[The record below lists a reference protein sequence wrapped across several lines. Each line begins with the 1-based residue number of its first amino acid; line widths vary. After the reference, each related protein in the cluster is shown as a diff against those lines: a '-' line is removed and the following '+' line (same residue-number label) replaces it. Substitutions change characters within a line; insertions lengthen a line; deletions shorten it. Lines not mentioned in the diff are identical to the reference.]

1 MENHISVA
9 EAFSEKFLSLLT
21 DLRGYRSPFGKTVGD
36 PSDFIQ
42 ECVQK
47 ASIRAGAISLG
58 LSIPKRHFG
67 YLTLLPEMILFY
79 RIQGHLVKDI
89 AALYGKESQVS
100 PEVMSYCIFPDK
112 NHALIRSIVR
122 DAGSRVLVRPA
133 SLEILRSIGF
143 HLGWKLFRKNGGNS
157 SSKFAWLPYIGA
169 ILNGG
174 ISFLD
179 TKTTGRRAAELFQ
192 KELEFTGVLEE

>member
-9 EAFSEKFLSLLT
+9 EAFSEKFLTLLT

-36 PSDFIQ
+36 PSDFIR

-47 ASIRAGAISLG
+47 ASIRAGAISAG
-58 LSIPKRHFG
+58 LSIPKRHLG

-89 AALYGKESQVS
+89 AALYGKEAQVS
-100 PEVMSYCIFPDK
+100 PEIMSYCIFPDK
-112 NHALIRSIVR
+112 NHALIRSLVR
-122 DAGSRVLVRPA
+122 DVGSRVLVRPA

-143 HLGWKLFRKNGGNS
+143 HLGWKLFRRNGNL
-157 SSKFAWLPYIGA
+157 SSKYAWLPYLGA
-169 ILNGG
+169 VLNGG

-179 TKTTGRRAAELFQ
+179 TKTTGKRAEELFQ
-192 KELEFTGVLEE
+192 KELDFTSSVKE

>member
-9 EAFSEKFLSLLT
+9 EAFSEKFLTLLT

-47 ASIRAGAISLG
+47 AAIRAGAVSAG
-58 LSIPKRHFG
+58 LSIPKMHLG

-100 PEVMSYCIFPDK
+100 PEIMSYCIFPDT

-122 DAGSRVLVRPA
+122 DVGSRVLVRPA

-143 HLGWKLFRKNGGNS
+143 HLGWKLFRKNGS
-157 SSKFAWLPYIGA
+157 SSSRYGWLPYLGA

-179 TKTTGRRAAELFQ
+179 TKTTGRRATELFQ
-192 KELEFTGVLEE
+192 KEFEFTNKIEE

>member
-9 EAFSEKFLSLLT
+9 EVFSERFLSLLT
-21 DLRGYRSPFGKTVGD
+21 DLRSYRSPFGKTVGD
-36 PSDFIQ
+36 PSDLIQ
-42 ECVQK
+42 ECIQK
-47 ASIRAGAISLG
+47 ASIRTGAISFG
-58 LSIPKRHFG
+58 LSIPKRSFG

-89 AALYGKESQVS
+89 AALYGKESLVS
-100 PEVMSYCIFPDK
+100 SEIMSYCIFPDK

-122 DAGSRVLVRPA
+122 DVGSRVLVRPA
-133 SLEILRSIGF
+133 SLEIFRSIGF
-143 HLGWKLFRKNGGNS
+143 HLGWRLFSKNGNS
-157 SSKFAWLPYIGA
+157 RSKYAWLPYIGA

-179 TKTTGRRAAELFQ
+179 TKTTGRKASELFQ
-192 KELEFTGVLEE
+192 KELEFTDRFKE

>member
-9 EAFSEKFLSLLT
+9 EAFSEKFLTLLT

-36 PSDFIQ
+36 PSDLIQ

-47 ASIRAGAISLG
+47 ASIRAGAIGAG
-58 LSIPKRHFG
+58 LSISKRHLG

-89 AALYGKESQVS
+89 AALYGKETQVT
-100 PEVMSYCIFPDK
+100 PEIMSYCIFPDK

-122 DAGSRVLVRPA
+122 DAGSRFLVRPA
-133 SLEILRSIGF
+133 TLEILRSIGY
-143 HLGWKLFRKNGGNS
+143 HLGWKLFQRNAGGPAS
-157 SSKFAWLPYIGA
+157 RYAWLPYIGA
-169 ILNGG
+169 LLNGG

-179 TKTTGRRAAELFQ
+179 TKTTGRRAQDLFR
-192 KELEFTGVLEE
+192 KELEFYPGVDE